1 MSHIA
6 ELLGEEFKEEQ
17 GLGRRGQGFVRR
29 HVLASAVAVFL
40 ISGAGLSAYHAA
52 SEQNAPPPAPA
63 AVAVTAT
70 RIAPQSVRIWSEFS
84 GRMQAV
90 NAADIRPEVS
100 GRISEI
106 RFRDGQQVKAG
117 DILFVI
123 DPRPYAAAQAKAQAD
138 LATAQTNARLAKT
151 ELDRA
156 TKLLDLQAVA
166 RSYYDQRSNAS
177 SVAQAAIQSAA
188 AEVTQAHLDVDHAYV
203 KAPIA
208 GRVSR
213 AEITVGNLVQAGANA
228 PLLTSIVSGDGI
240 YADFEVDE
248 QTYTQTIRN
257 HADTASAEQQ
267 VPVELRVR
275 DGDARV
281 YKGTIY
287 SFDNKIDT
295 GTGTIRARARFDN
308 ADGSLIPGMFVS
320 VRLAGSANSKVL
332 LVPEKAIGN
341 DQSKRFVYVV
351 DHGKA
356 AFREIALGRA
366 VDGQRVVLSGLR
378 PGERV
383 IVDGLQTLQPGAA
396 VTTDKPRQYAAR

>member
-84 GRMQAV
+84 GRMTAV
-90 NAADIRPEVS
+90 NSADIRPEVS
-100 GRISEI
+100 GRITEI
-106 RFRDGQQVKAG
+106 RFKDGQQVKAG

-123 DPRPYAAAQAKAQAD
+123 DPRPLRSGGFAKAKAD
-138 LATAQTNARLAKT
+138 LATAQTNAHLAQT

-156 TKLLDLQAVA
+156 TNAVGSCRPWRA
-166 RSYYDQRSNAS
+166 TYYDQRTNADG
-177 SVAQAAIQSAA
+177 VAHAAIQSAA
-188 AEVTQAHLDVDHAYV
+188 AEVTQAQLDVDHAYV

-228 PLLTSIVSGDGI
+228 PLLTSIVSDDGI

-248 QTYTQTIRN
+248 QTYLHTVRD
-257 HADTASAEQQ
+257 HADTAAQEQQ
-267 VPVELRVR
+267 IPVRV
-275 DGDARV
+275 DAFAWRRTTSITARS
-281 YKGTIY
+281 KASTTR
-287 SFDNKIDT
+287 ST
-295 GTGTIRARARFDN
+295 PAPARSAPARA
-308 ADGSLIPGMFVS
+308 SPM
-320 VRLAGSANSKVL
+320 
-332 LVPEKAIGN
+332 PM
-341 DQSKRFVYVV
+341 
-351 DHGKA
+351 
-356 AFREIALGRA
+356 
-366 VDGQRVVLSGLR
+366 
-378 PGERV
+378 
-383 IVDGLQTLQPGAA
+383 
-396 VTTDKPRQYAAR
+396 AR